1 MHPFALLH
9 RNHPEILGSDKLY
22 LYFIEVPKCPEIR
35 SRRRLLRW
43 LQYFRNRSVPGPGAL
58 KYTEDDPVFAGLERM
73 EMDFVADYDNLKRY
87 FDSEEQAR
95 VDAMLMNEALRKEK
109 ESGIEL
115 GKALGE
121 ELGETRGEAKG
132 ALRKSFSIAK
142 NLFKLGLTMAQIK
155 QFTGL
160 SDALLERAQ
169 RGEELTE
176 ADFDSLRL

>member
-1 MHPFALLH
+1 M
-9 RNHPEILGSDKLY
+9 
-22 LYFIEVPKCPEIR
+22 
-35 SRRRLLRW
+35 
-43 LQYFRNRSVPGPGAL
+43 PGPGAL
-58 KYTEDDPVFAGLERM
+58 KYTEDDPIFAGLERM

-115 GKALGE
+115 G
-121 ELGETRGEAKG
+121 ETRGEAKG

-142 NLFKLGLTMAQIK
+142 NMFESGVAWAQIK

>member
-1 MHPFALLH
+1 M
-9 RNHPEILGSDKLY
+9 Y
-22 LYFIEVPKCPEIR
+22 C
-35 SRRRLLRW
+35 
-43 LQYFRNRSVPGPGAL
+43 
-58 KYTEDDPVFAGLERM
+58 
-73 EMDFVADYDNLKRY
+73 
-87 FDSEEQAR
+87 FDSEEQSR

-109 ESGIEL
+109 ESGI
-115 GKALGE
+115 

-142 NLFKLGLTMAQIK
+142 NLFKLGFTMAQIK

-160 SDALLERAQ
+160 SDALLERAR

>member
-1 MHPFALLH
+1 M
-9 RNHPEILGSDKLY
+9 Y
-22 LYFIEVPKCPEIR
+22 C
-35 SRRRLLRW
+35 
-43 LQYFRNRSVPGPGAL
+43 
-58 KYTEDDPVFAGLERM
+58 
-73 EMDFVADYDNLKRY
+73 
-87 FDSEEQAR
+87 FDSEDQAR

-115 GKALGE
+115 GKA
-121 ELGETRGEAKG
+121 LGETRGEAKG

>member
-1 MHPFALLH
+1 M
-9 RNHPEILGSDKLY
+9 Y
-22 LYFIEVPKCPEIR
+22 C
-35 SRRRLLRW
+35 
-43 LQYFRNRSVPGPGAL
+43 
-58 KYTEDDPVFAGLERM
+58 
-73 EMDFVADYDNLKRY
+73 

-115 GKALGE
+115 G
-121 ELGETRGEAKG
+121 ETRGEAKG

-142 NLFKLGLTMAQIK
+142 NMFESGVAWAQIK

>member
-1 MHPFALLH
+1 M
-9 RNHPEILGSDKLY
+9 Y
-22 LYFIEVPKCPEIR
+22 
-35 SRRRLLRW
+35 
-43 LQYFRNRSVPGPGAL
+43 
-58 KYTEDDPVFAGLERM
+58 
-73 EMDFVADYDNLKRY
+73 Y
-87 FDSEEQAR
+87 FDREEQAR

-142 NLFKLGLTMAQIK
+142 NMFESGVAWAQIK

-160 SDALLERAQ
+160 SDALLERA
-169 RGEELTE
+169 RKGEALTD
-176 ADFDSLRL
+176 ADFPAKS

>member
-1 MHPFALLH
+1 M
-9 RNHPEILGSDKLY
+9 Y
-22 LYFIEVPKCPEIR
+22 C
-35 SRRRLLRW
+35 
-43 LQYFRNRSVPGPGAL
+43 
-58 KYTEDDPVFAGLERM
+58 
-73 EMDFVADYDNLKRY
+73 
-87 FDSEEQAR
+87 FDREEQAR

-109 ESGIEL
+109 ESGI
-115 GKALGE
+115 

-142 NLFKLGLTMAQIK
+142 NLFKLGFTKLGFTMAQIK

-160 SDALLERAQ
+160 SDALLERAR

>member
-1 MHPFALLH
+1 M
-9 RNHPEILGSDKLY
+9 Y
-22 LYFIEVPKCPEIR
+22 C
-35 SRRRLLRW
+35 
-43 LQYFRNRSVPGPGAL
+43 
-58 KYTEDDPVFAGLERM
+58 
-73 EMDFVADYDNLKRY
+73 
-87 FDSEEQAR
+87 FDREEQAR

-109 ESGIEL
+109 ESGI
-115 GKALGE
+115 

-142 NLFKLGLTMAQIK
+142 NLFKLGFTMAQIK

-160 SDALLERAQ
+160 SDALLERAR

>member
-1 MHPFALLH
+1 M
-9 RNHPEILGSDKLY
+9 Y
-22 LYFIEVPKCPEIR
+22 C
-35 SRRRLLRW
+35 
-43 LQYFRNRSVPGPGAL
+43 
-58 KYTEDDPVFAGLERM
+58 
-73 EMDFVADYDNLKRY
+73 